1 VGLAGESKWNVR
13 GLEPEYSVRLRR
25 QARLSASGTSAGGH
39 GIDRGRRR
47 GLEPAIGIGTATEG
61 FAARI
66 LDLGFIPRHWKLDP
80 DTRSSAANTAAATAI
95 RNQPSRLAV
104 CRLFAAGEQP
114 TGM

>member
-66 LDLGFIPRHWKLDP
+66 IPRHWKLDP